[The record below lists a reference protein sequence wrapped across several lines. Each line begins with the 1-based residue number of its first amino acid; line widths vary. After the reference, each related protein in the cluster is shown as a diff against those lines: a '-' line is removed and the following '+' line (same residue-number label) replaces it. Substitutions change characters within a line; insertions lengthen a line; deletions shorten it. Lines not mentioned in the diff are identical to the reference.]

1 LNITQIKED
10 GDEHLPLVKRAGVRM
25 GKQSSLEEEHNNF
38 TRAEERRPYE
48 VAFNAMEEDSS
59 FFQLEKRR
67 SLEAG
72 VNTLEPISSSSNC
85 NSDIVAHR
93 DSLMRKDVVSVSFT
107 FTALLRLVVLKWMW
121 IWGSKFMGK

>member
-1 LNITQIKED
+1 
-10 GDEHLPLVKRAGVRM
+10 
-25 GKQSSLEEEHNNF
+25 
-38 TRAEERRPYE
+38 
-48 VAFNAMEEDSS
+48 MEEDSS
-59 FFQLEKRR
+59 FFQPEERR

-93 DSLMRKDVVSVSFT
+93 DSLMRKEGVVPVSFT

-121 IWGSKFMGK
+121 V